1 MKKST
6 KRILMI
12 LIITLMTA
20 IIAACGNDS
29 AKEKLTNR

>member
-6 KRILMI
+6 KKILMI
-12 LIITLMTA
+12 LIITFMTA

-29 AKEKLTNR
+29 AKENDF